1 MVEVDRTYIQK
12 TFFPISST
20 KRIESVKRRE
30 GEVYNNLFKR
40 HLIDEKERD
49 GKKKRQNKQTAKS
62 LTYDEKKDEKR
73 DPQFQER
80 INSDSSDLNRED
92 SPEDRIQ
99 GKLIDVK
106 V

>member
-12 TFFPISST
+12 TLSPISSA
-20 KRIESVKRRE
+20 KRIKSVKRRE
-30 GEVYNNLFKR
+30 ENVYNNLFKR
-40 HLIDEKERD
+40 HLIDKKERD
-49 GKKKRQNKQTAKS
+49 GKEKKQNKQTANS
-62 LTYDEKKDEKR
+62 LDYDEKKDENR
-73 DPQFQER
+73 DPRFQER
-80 INSDSSDLNRED
+80 MDGDSLGLNRED